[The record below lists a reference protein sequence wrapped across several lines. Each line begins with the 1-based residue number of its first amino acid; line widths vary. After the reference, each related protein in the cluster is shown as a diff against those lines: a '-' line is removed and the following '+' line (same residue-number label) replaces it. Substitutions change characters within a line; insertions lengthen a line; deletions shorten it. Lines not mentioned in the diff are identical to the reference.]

1 MQLIMSYKYMIG
13 HYSMKIRLHVVIML
27 LFIPALVSS
36 AQAGELVREFSGSRS
51 TETAEFEVRAPWLV
65 DWRVNS
71 DFPRSMGIAV
81 TLAHGATGFHAG
93 NVFKTKSPGNGLR
106 LIEESGRFKFK
117 VDSAIADWT
126 LKVIQ
131 LTPGEVEQYTPRK
144 KLDF

>member
-1 MQLIMSYKYMIG
+1 MRLIMSYKYMVG

-27 LFIPALVSS
+27 LFILALADS

-81 TLAHGATGFHAG
+81 TLAHGGTGFHAG

-131 LTPGEVEQYTPRK
+131 LTPGEVEQYTPKK

>member
-1 MQLIMSYKYMIG
+1 MQM
-13 HYSMKIRLHVVIML
+13 RLHVIILL
-27 LFIPALVSS
+27 LFILTLAGNV
-36 AQAGELVREFSGSRS
+36 QAGELVREFSGSRS

-81 TLAHGATGFHAG
+81 TLAHGETGFHAG

-117 VDSAIADWT
+117 VDSAIAEWT

-131 LTPGEVEQYTPRK
+131 LTPGEVEQYTPKK
-144 KLDF
+144 KLDY